1 MVSFS
6 YPNNIECEW
15 TITASP
21 GNRMGIT
28 IEMLDIEQSDQC
40 NEDYLEIR
48 EQSSFGKLLGSL
60 ITSAP

>member
-1 MVSFS
+1 MVSSS

-21 GNRMGIT
+21 GNLMGIT

-40 NEDYLEIR
+40 NDDYLEIR
-48 EQSSFGKLLGSL
+48 ERSSFGKLLGSS
-60 ITSAP
+60 IT